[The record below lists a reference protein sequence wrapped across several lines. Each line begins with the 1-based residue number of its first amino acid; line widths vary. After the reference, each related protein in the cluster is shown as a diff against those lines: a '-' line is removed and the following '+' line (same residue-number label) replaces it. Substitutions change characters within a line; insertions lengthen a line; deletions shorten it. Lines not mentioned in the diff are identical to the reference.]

1 MGDVRKLLV
10 KKEKKEFIKGL
21 EREVTVSKEK
31 VYYIT
36 DLSKDFHTD
45 YGVIAVKDLKKKD
58 GTTILTNMKKEFVI
72 FSSHFID
79 DYRRIGRMAQ
89 IIPLKDIGA
98 ILAYTG
104 INKNS
109 KVVDA
114 GAGSGA
120 LACALAHICKEVTT
134 YEIRDDFLNIVKKN
148 KEFLGLKNLKIK
160 KKDIYKGIDEK
171 DVDLVTLDLPS
182 PWNAI
187 QPAEKVLRVGGFLVS
202 YSPTI
207 TQATDFVNEI
217 SKHGKFLYMMT
228 IEVNERSW
236 EIEGRKV
243 RPKSYVMHS
252 GFISFA
258 RKIK

>member
-10 KKEKKEFIKGL
+10 RKGKKEFIKDL
-21 EREVTVSKEK
+21 NREVTVSKEK
-31 VYYIT
+31 AYYVT
-36 DLSKDFHTD
+36 DLTKDFHTD
-45 YGVIAVKDLKKKD
+45 YGTIAAKDLKKKD

-72 FSSHFID
+72 FTSHFID

-98 ILAYTG
+98 IMAYTG

-109 KVVDA
+109 KAVDA

-120 LACALAHICKEVTT
+120 LACGLAHVCKEVTT
-134 YEIRDDFLNIVKKN
+134 YDIRDDFLNVVKKN

-160 KKDIYKGIDEK
+160 KKDVLKGIDEK

-187 QPAEKVLRVGGFLVS
+187 QPAEKALKVGGFLVS

-207 TQATDFVNEI
+207 TQAADFVNEI
-217 SKHGKFLYMMT
+217 SKHENFLYMMT
-228 IEVNERSW
+228 IEANERSW

-243 RPKSYVMHS
+243 RPRSYVMHS
-252 GFISFA
+252 GFMSFA
-258 RKIK
+258 RRIK